1 MAEIVSIKKRAKDMQ
16 AVCEDELEDIIHA
29 AFLKRQDLM
38 RKVPI
43 MDERITRI
51 DMWLL
56 QQKLPL
62 DILIAIYSRAQFCS
76 WVFYGDAHPELKH
89 LMLLQLRDHYR
100 EFQKLPQRWQDAL
113 WPCWERW
120 HLELLDEE
128 MGAMA
133 NG

>member
-1 MAEIVSIKKRAKDMQ
+1 MAKIIELRKQ
-16 AVCEDELEDIIHA
+16 AVCENELEEMIHT

-51 DMWLL
+51 DVWLL

-62 DILIAIYSRAQFCS
+62 DILIAIFSRASFCS

-89 LMLLQLRDHYR
+89 LMLLRLRDHYR
-100 EFQKLPQRWQDAL
+100 EFQKLPQRWQEAL
-113 WPCWERW
+113 WSIGYGRW
-120 HLELLDEE
+120 YAEFLDQEE
-128 MGAMA
+128 QEAAA